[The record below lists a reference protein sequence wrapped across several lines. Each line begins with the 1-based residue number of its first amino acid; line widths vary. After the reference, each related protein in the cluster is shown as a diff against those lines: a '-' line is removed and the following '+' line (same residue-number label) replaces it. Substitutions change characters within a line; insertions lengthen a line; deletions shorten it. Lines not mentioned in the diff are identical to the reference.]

1 MADNACNI
9 QADSRYN
16 YKNELNLKPYLIC
29 AFSFDEKL
37 KILWYLVT
45 SQLSIK
51 QKRFI
56 TRFGLFCSMKMQIES
71 VPLLHLTKKRS
82 INFILLFM
90 VNKKLYIY
98 ILLSFLLLTFW
109 CKSKSSILNLKN
121 CTRREKNLHSSRE
134 KKYSLFINFFKSQS
148 NNFISDRFF

>member
-1 MADNACNI
+1 MTDNAFNI

-90 VNKKLYIY
+90 VNKKLYI
-98 ILLSFLLLTFW
+98 LLSFLLLTFW

-134 KKYSLFINFFKSQS
+134 KNILYLLIFLKVKAI
-148 NNFISDRFF
+148 IS

>member
-90 VNKKLYIY
+90 VNKKLYI
-98 ILLSFLLLTFW
+98 LLSFLLLTFW

-134 KKYSLFINFFKSQS
+134 KNILYLLIFLKVKAI
-148 NNFISDRFF
+148 IS

>member
-1 MADNACNI
+1 MTDNAFNI

-51 QKRFI
+51 RFI

-90 VNKKLYIY
+90 VNKKLY